1 MDYLCFLKFIKERKQ
16 RRMTQVSVQ
25 QRIKGGVLI
34 GIYALY
40 LLAWNLHHFVGHHHH
55 EHDHPHEYETV
66 CAHSDGQTHLH
77 GEDYISEDCALC
89 HFVPTASEIPVMEW
103 SLIVTLAQFF
113 PVLVFAPSAIH
124 PADVLTLSAPRAPPV

>member
-1 MDYLCFLKFIKERKQ
+1 MMQI
-16 RRMTQVSVQ
+16 SVQ

-55 EHDHPHEYETV
+55 EHNHQHEPKAV

-77 GEDYISEDCALC
+77 GEEYLSEDCALC
-89 HFVPTASEIPVMEW
+89 HFVPSASEIPVVEW
-103 SLIVTLAQFF
+103 TLPVNPAQVF
-113 PVLVFAPSAIH
+113 PVLVFAPTAIH